1 MSHTL
6 RTLIVIS
13 ACAVTSAGLAT
24 GAQAAEP
31 QRQTVVVDRFI
42 PAQHSCAGFVIDARY
57 HLVRE
62 ITTFS
67 DGSGTP
73 TRQVVHVTA
82 DGVLTNATTG
92 EEVTST
98 GVRVFHT
105 DLVTGDTFTT
115 ASNTIIRQPGGGT
128 ITLGTGRLVFAP
140 GGVLVDYQGP
150 TDDGEYQAL
159 CDLLG
164 QADDR

>member
-1 MSHTL
+1 MSHTV
-6 RTLIVIS
+6 RTLIAIS
-13 ACAVTSAGLAT
+13 ACAVTSAALAT

-31 QRQTVVVDRFI
+31 QRQTVVVDRVI
-42 PAQHSCAGFVIDARY
+42 PAQYSCAGFVIDGRY

-73 TRQVVHVTA
+73 TRQLVHVTV
-82 DGVLTNATTG
+82 DATASPV
-92 EEVTST
+92 EAVAST

-105 DLVTGDTFTT
+105 DLLTGDTFTT

-128 ITLGTGRLVFAP
+128 ITLGTGLLVFAP
-140 GGVLVDYQGP
+140 GGLLVDYHGP
-150 TDDGEYQAL
+150 TDDGEFQAL

-164 QADDR
+164 QPDDR

>member
-1 MSHTL
+1 MSHTV
-6 RTLIVIS
+6 RTLIAIS
-13 ACAVTSAGLAT
+13 ACAVTSAALAT
-24 GAQAAEP
+24 GALAAEP
-31 QRQTVVVDRFI
+31 QRQTVVVDRVI
-42 PAQHSCAGFVIDARY
+42 PAQYSCAGFVIDGRY

-73 TRQVVHVTA
+73 TRQLVHVTV
-82 DGVLTNATTG
+82 DGVLTNASTG
-92 EEVTST
+92 EAVAST

-105 DLVTGDTFTT
+105 DLLTGDTFTT

-128 ITLGTGRLVFAP
+128 ITLGTGLLVFAP
-140 GGVLVDYQGP
+140 GGLLVDYHGP
-150 TDDGEYQAL
+150 TDDGEFQAL

-164 QADDR
+164 QPDDR